1 MGQQRGE
8 ARVHGPLVANA
19 PNEAHGS
26 LGHGHRSCSDEQA
39 SDDVGNPVDAEVQ
52 DGERG
57 DHGVE
62 QDRVAVAVPPAVFVV
77 PKQAQPHDKRDA
89 DVQAR
94 HPVGEGI
101 DAAEPIRNFR
111 GQIVGDGLHAWDDVP
126 RDADVEEEVEGHGQ
140 NVDPRDGQHD
150 AVGHPAVV
158 KVRDVKHGNVADEH
172 ESCHVEMGQGDGQ
185 PSGFERLLNPQDQ
198 VAFDGVNPCRHVEV
212 GVGHQDAIHL
222 IEEVLRVVDHEQQ
235 EDVHPIPTDEIH
247 EA

>member
-1 MGQQRGE
+1 M
-8 ARVHGPLVANA
+8 
-19 PNEAHGS
+19 
-26 LGHGHRSCSDEQA
+26 
-39 SDDVGNPVDAEVQ
+39 DAEVQ

-77 PKQAQPHDKRDA
+77 PKQTQPHDKRDA

-172 ESCHVEMGQGDGQ
+172 ESCHVEVGQGDGQ
-185 PSGFERLLNPQDQ
+185 PPGFERLLNPQDQ

-222 IEEVLRVVDHEQQ
+222 IEEVLRVVNHEQQ
-235 EDVHPIPTDEIH
+235 KNVHPIPTDEIH